1 MIKDIIQP
9 EVTDIAMA
17 VIHENTEN
25 NSGWFVYLLNLKE
38 TPITGV
44 LVSSKGY
51 GEVQGEIMKTSVLR
65 HFFDEIPAQSFQKV
79 EAIMEDVFKLSNE
92 YWVSFYIGE
101 LIHDKKFIFL
111 PESISEENFTSVPFL
126 GSKGVM
132 IR

>member
-17 VIHENTEN
+17 VVNEITEN
-25 NSGWFVYLLNLKE
+25 DSGWFVYLLNLKDI
-38 TPITGV
+38 PVKGV

-51 GEVQGEIMKTSVLR
+51 GEIDGENMRTSVLR
-65 HFFDEIPAQSFQKV
+65 HYFDELPAKSYCKV
-79 EAIMEDVFKLSNE
+79 EPIIEDVFKLSNE
-92 YWVSFYIGE
+92 YWVSFYVGN

-111 PESISEENFTSVPFL
+111 PETISSENFTTIPLL
-126 GSKGVM
+126 GVKGVM

>member
-17 VIHENTEN
+17 VVYENTEN
-25 NSGWFVYLLNLKE
+25 NSGWFVFLLNLKD
-38 TPITGV
+38 TAIRGV

-51 GEVQGEIMKTSVLR
+51 GEVQGESVKTSILR
-65 HFFDEIPAQSFQKV
+65 HFFDEVPAYSFQKV

-92 YWVSFYIGE
+92 YWVSFYIGD
-101 LIHDKKFIFL
+101 LIYDKKFVFL
-111 PESISEENFTSVPFL
+111 PESISEENFSSIPFL
-126 GSKGVM
+126 GLKGVM